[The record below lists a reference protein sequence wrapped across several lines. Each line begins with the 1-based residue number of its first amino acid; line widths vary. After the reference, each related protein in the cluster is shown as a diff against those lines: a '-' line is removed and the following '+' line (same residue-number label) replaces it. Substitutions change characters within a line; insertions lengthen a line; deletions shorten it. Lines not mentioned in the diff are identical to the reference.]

1 MAYSTAIRGPFW
13 CLVIVGGVIADLVL
27 RDLHSSPPPR
37 HDAPF
42 VLAEREAA
50 NQLTVTP
57 ATPLILPYAFGD
69 CDLLATVEVPAAGEL
84 DLVLRRIEPAQGH
97 GRFGVLRLSADQAG
111 PAFRSRDEALFG
123 AARGGVKVAAG
134 VPASLRVEL
143 RGHRIFAN
151 VAGRTL
157 EPFEAADDRGDL
169 AFVARGG
176 TAVVAYL
183 QVLPAEKPP
192 LWRRDPYLPVGVGAM
207 FVWGLLAIAGSRS
220 RARWRAYLAVASV
233 PAAAW
238 ALHALVARELVAATT
253 VSATGIAVAVSA
265 MLAGELV
272 LLVGSRTLWPLRLL
286 LLFAVLAAGLEQ
298 FARVERARLR
308 VAEDPRLDLHFGA
321 DSRQAP
327 FDALAKLLHGK
338 NEVHAIEAPRP
349 GEPARERVVFLGGE
363 PLFEANLDRA
373 QHLGVQATTRAA
385 QVTKRALYPAVV
397 PTAFPHTQQQV
408 ELFTRFYADAYPA
421 VAVVLGIDCWDAQ
434 RDGEA
439 SARERLAAAA
449 AGVPEPWSWAWA
461 MLRPRAAAVALASP
475 EDVAATVD
483 AFAGWCAARRLP
495 LLLATH
501 ARLPAAYLQVVDRVA
516 RQRQIP
522 CVVNAMDMAEQAD
535 VAALGDALVAALRR

>member
-1 MAYSTAIRGPFW
+1 MASSTVIRGLFW
-13 CLVIVGGVIADLVL
+13 CLVIVGVVVADHAL
-27 RDLHSSPPPR
+27 RDLQSGPPQL

-42 VLAEREAA
+42 VLAEREAT

-69 CDLLATVEVPAAGEL
+69 CDVLATVEVPAAGEL
-84 DLVLRRIEPAQGH
+84 DLVVRRIEPAQGH

-134 VPASLRVEL
+134 VPASLRIEL
-143 RGHRIFAN
+143 RGNRIFAN
-151 VAGRTL
+151 VAGSTL
-157 EPFEAADDRGDL
+157 EPFEVADDRGDL

-183 QVLPAEKPP
+183 QVLPVERPP
-192 LWRRDPYLPVGVGAM
+192 LWRRPQPFLWGGAM
-207 FVWGLLAIAGSRS
+207 LVWSLLAIAGGRS

-233 PAAAW
+233 PALAW
-238 ALHALVARELVAATT
+238 LLHAVVARELVAAST
-253 VSATGIAVAVSA
+253 VSATGIAVAVGA
-265 MLAGELV
+265 LLAGGCL
-272 LLVGSRTLWPLRLL
+272 LLVGSRALWPLRLL
-286 LLFAVLAAGLEQ
+286 LLLMVLVAGLET

-349 GEPARERVVFLGGE
+349 GEPARERVMFLGGE

-373 QHLGVQATTRAA
+373 HHLGVQATALAA
-385 QVTKRALYPAVV
+385 QTTRRALYPAVV
-397 PTAFPHTQQQV
+397 PTAFPHTQQQI

-434 RDGEA
+434 RDGET
-439 SARERLAAAA
+439 SARERLTATA

-475 EDVAATVD
+475 EDLAATLD
-483 AFAGWCAARRLP
+483 AFAGWCAGRRLP

-501 ARLPAAYLQVVDRVA
+501 ARLPAAHLQVVDRVA
-516 RQRQIP
+516 RQRQVP
-522 CVVNAMDMAEQAD
+522 CVVNAMDLAERAD
-535 VAALGDALVAALRR
+535 VTALGDALAAALRR